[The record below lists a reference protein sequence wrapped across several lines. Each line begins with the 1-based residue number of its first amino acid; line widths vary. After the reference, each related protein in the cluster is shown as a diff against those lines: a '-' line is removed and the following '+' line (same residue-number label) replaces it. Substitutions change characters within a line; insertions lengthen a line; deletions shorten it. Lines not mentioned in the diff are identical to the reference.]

1 LAGSIDG
8 RQRRP
13 VLEVNDLCVSYGKV
27 EALHHVGIRV
37 GEGQIVTV
45 IGPNGAGKT
54 TMLSAIMGLL
64 PRAQGLRFQGEDL
77 GDAEVEDMVALGVNL
92 VPESRACLAR

>member
-1 LAGSIDG
+1 MSERALDTRSG
-8 RQRRP
+8 RS
-13 VLEVNDLCVSYGKV
+13 LCVAYGKV

-54 TMLSAIMGLL
+54 TMLSAIMGVL
-64 PRAQGLRFQGEDL
+64 PHTKGEGFDFLAMMSVIPRWSRWWPGVLRWYPSRVRCL
-77 GDAEVEDMVALGVNL
+77 GK
-92 VPESRACLAR
+92 